1 MKQLT
6 QKEYIED
13 LQAGSRFIRAI
24 HTNPADLTI
33 GELERYIDIETYQT
47 IKDNYCYRYVSMK
60 KRSKDFVFLLEDGT
74 SSYRDFNGKNKYY
87 THKQILLH
95 INTILEGPG
104 DMCPGKEHVT
114 IFINC

>member
-6 QKEYIED
+6 QKEYVED
-13 LQAGSRFIRAI
+13 LQAGSRFVQAVYTR
-24 HTNPADLTI
+24 PASNLLE
-33 GELERYIDIETYQT
+33 ELERFIDTETYQGL
-47 IKDNYCYRYVSMK
+47 KDSAVYEYVSMK
-60 KRSKDFVFLLEDGT
+60 KRSKEFVFLLDDGT

-104 DMCPGKEHVT
+104 DMYPGKEHVT